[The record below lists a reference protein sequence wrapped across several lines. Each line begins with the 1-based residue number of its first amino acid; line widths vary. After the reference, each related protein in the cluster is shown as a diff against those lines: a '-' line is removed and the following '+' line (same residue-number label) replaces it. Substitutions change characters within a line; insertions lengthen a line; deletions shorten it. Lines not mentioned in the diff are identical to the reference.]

1 MDLSAVGSLLS
12 RKQVISI
19 AEAQARINVWDGA
32 IRSGKTFASLLRWLI
47 YVANAPTSGELVV
60 VAKTSQTAARN
71 VFGPLQD
78 FDLFGE
84 LAQYTT
90 YTAGAPSAVI
100 LGRRVW
106 VIGANDARAES
117 RLRGLTCA
125 GAYVDEGSLVPQ
137 EFFTQL
143 LGRMSVPG
151 AKLFV
156 TTNPDNPAHWLR
168 RDFLG
173 NNGLDLRN
181 WHFQLGDNPSLTREY
196 IAAISAEFTGLWYRR
211 FILGE
216 WVAAEGAV
224 YDMWDEQIHVID
236 VVPAIQSWVCAAID
250 YGTTNPFHALLLGL
264 GVDGN
269 LYVTSEW
276 RWDSRKEHRQ
286 LTDAQYSERLRGW
299 LKNVRIPGTRLHG
312 VKPTYVVI
320 DPSAASFRVQA
331 FQDGLNAVPADNAV
345 LDGIRFTS
353 TLFATERLKV
363 ARSCPALIAEI
374 PGYSW
379 SDEHRM
385 KGEDVPV
392 KVDDHGVDALRYGVM
407 TTRGMYEPRL
417 RRTA

>member
-1 MDLSAVGSLLS
+1 V
-12 RKQVISI
+12 
-19 AEAQARINVWDGA
+19 
-32 IRSGKTFASLLRWLI
+32 F
-47 YVANAPTSGELVV
+47 TS
-60 VAKTSQTAARN
+60 
-71 VFGPLQD
+71 
-78 FDLFGE
+78 
-84 LAQYTT
+84 

-100 LGRRVW
+100 LGRRGW
-106 VIGANDARAES
+106 VIGANGARAES

-125 GAYVDEGSLVPQ
+125 GAYVDEGSLVPR

-156 TTNPDNPAHWLR
+156 TINPDNPAHWLR

-224 YDMWDEQIHVID
+224 YDMWDDQIHVID

-269 LYVTSEW
+269 
-276 RWDSRKEHRQ
+276 Q
-286 LTDAQYSERLRGW
+286 
-299 LKNVRIPGTRLHG
+299 
-312 VKPTYVVI
+312 
-320 DPSAASFRVQA
+320 
-331 FQDGLNAVPADNAV
+331 
-345 LDGIRFTS
+345 
-353 TLFATERLKV
+353 
-363 ARSCPALIAEI
+363 
-374 PGYSW
+374 
-379 SDEHRM
+379 
-385 KGEDVPV
+385 
-392 KVDDHGVDALRYGVM
+392 
-407 TTRGMYEPRL
+407 
-417 RRTA
+417 